1 MKNRLS
7 RRLLLKG
14 VGGVTLSFPALESLL
29 PKKAWGQATRKRFA
43 MFVRAGNGIV
53 QNSGGDPER
62 FWPEMTGPLTTAS
75 MTTGVNATR
84 ATSELAEYASR
95 LILIKNVRLQFPRPA
110 CGHSE
115 ALPQMLTAQNH
126 TGGTSNSPLARGM
139 SIDWRIAQANNPAGS
154 APLTFMAGPRQTYIA
169 EGLSWS
175 GPQMRTPAERS
186 PLNAFMRLTGL
197 ASSPPEVQR
206 LVVERRKSVN
216 DFVREQLRE
225 VSGKAQLSVDDKR
238 RLAMHLDAVRD
249 TELRMTCDLDMA
261 QAAQVRAITSPEGN
275 DVRPEVVRRF
285 MDVTAWAFSCGL
297 NSAAT
302 LQVGEGNDQT
312 QYTINGTRY
321 PRFHWIS
328 HRINSDGSA
337 GEPIP
342 NAVELHHQVDRFQ
355 LQLFKYFLDRLASY
369 PSAYG
374 ANLLDDCAAVWMN
387 DLGSGPPHSADNTP
401 WIVAG
406 GAGGSLRTGL
416 FIDHQRRTNNQVLNT
431 LASAVGVRKADGS
444 LLNDFGDP
452 SLTGGVLTSLLTV
465 S

>member
-1 MKNRLS
+1 MTNRLS

-29 PKKAWGQATRKRFA
+29 PKSAWGQNTRKRFA
-43 MFVRAGNGIV
+43 VFVRAGNGVV
-53 QNSGGDPER
+53 QNNGTEAER
-62 FWPEMTGPLTTAS
+62 FWPEATGPLTTAS

-84 ATSELAEYASR
+84 ATVELADYAAR
-95 LILIKNVRLQFPRPA
+95 LIFIKNVRLQFPRAA

-115 ALPQMLTAQNH
+115 ALPQLLTAATH
-126 TGGTSNSPLARGM
+126 TGGTGNSPLARGP

-154 APLTFMAGPRQTYIA
+154 APLTFMAGPRQTYIG

-216 DFVREQLRE
+216 DLVRNQLRE
-225 VSGKAQLSVDDKR
+225 VSGKAQLSADDKR

-249 TELRMTCDLDMA
+249 TELRMTCDLEMT

-285 MDVTAWAFSCGL
+285 MDVTAWAFSCQL
-297 NSAAT
+297 NSVAT

-312 QYTINGTRY
+312 QYDINGTRY

-328 HRINSDGSA
+328 HRVNSDGAS

-342 NAVELHHQVDRFQ
+342 NAIELHHQVDRFQ
-355 LQLFKYFLDRLASY
+355 LRLFKYFLDRLASY

-374 ANLLDDCAAVWMN
+374 TNLLDDCAAVWVN

-406 GAGGSLRTGL
+406 GAGGALRTGV
-416 FIDHQRRTNNQVLNT
+416 FVDHQKRTNNQVLNT

-452 SLTGGVLTSLLTV
+452 SLPGGVIPNLLTV
-465 S
+465 T